1 MLQSVQ
7 YVLDN
12 RDKMSTLIALLG
24 YWETKC
30 ETDFEE
36 NSKEFA
42 ESIKNSIIRQRNAIE
57 EMRSKRLPSPDKI
70 TILLLPKMD
79 NHSSHMNFN
88 SKMYINE
95 SSSKKISSIVE
106 YVKKL
111 WEEEN
116 GKNVSSFPI
125 RLYPQGIPQHPGY
138 GIEDTDTTILA
149 IYHSM
154 GCPEVCKLEYMCSN
168 ETLLH
173 SESSMN
179 GELIDL
185 YDPFYQNKLEDNI
198 LEKDIS
204 LDMFDVYNGDL
215 LFDDYKSSDYKQTNK
230 TNYDIDQDGSNLFQN
245 IFENSNNSFFIKTN
259 VFDHDS
265 LQSYDKFSDIN
276 LEDKQSELDQFAETA
291 NFVPFKNR

>member
-1 MLQSVQ
+1 MKKSQRTKKPKNENTSQGIEKRTWEPWTEKENQIFFSSIVKNSRNWGEIARDVGTKKQEQVRTYYYRVLRKVGRMLQSVQ

-106 YVKKL
+106 YV
-111 WEEEN
+111 
-116 GKNVSSFPI
+116 
-125 RLYPQGIPQHPGY
+125 
-138 GIEDTDTTILA
+138 
-149 IYHSM
+149 
-154 GCPEVCKLEYMCSN
+154 
-168 ETLLH
+168 
-173 SESSMN
+173 
-179 GELIDL
+179 
-185 YDPFYQNKLEDNI
+185 
-198 LEKDIS
+198 
-204 LDMFDVYNGDL
+204 
-215 LFDDYKSSDYKQTNK
+215 
-230 TNYDIDQDGSNLFQN
+230 
-245 IFENSNNSFFIKTN
+245 IK
-259 VFDHDS
+259 
-265 LQSYDKFSDIN
+265 
-276 LEDKQSELDQFAETA
+276 
-291 NFVPFKNR
+291 